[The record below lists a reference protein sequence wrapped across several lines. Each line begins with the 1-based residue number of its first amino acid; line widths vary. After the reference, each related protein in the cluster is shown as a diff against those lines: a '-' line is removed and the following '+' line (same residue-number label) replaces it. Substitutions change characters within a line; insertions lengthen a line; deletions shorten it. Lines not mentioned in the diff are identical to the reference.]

1 MRLSYLTSAA
11 VACMVIAGCGNGPD
25 AEPAADTAAD
35 AAVVD
40 AAPGGP
46 ADRSGASP
54 LPDDAGSVPIEITAV
69 VGGQTYSVAGHG
81 ECTHTT
87 EASIYGVRAAQW
99 RASYSAQAGD
109 LRHMSLTVWQPASG
123 GADQANLSVQV
134 GETTH
139 RVATVVGG
147 EIVGSG
153 IASASRSGDAGTL
166 TVDGRD
172 GAGTPVRVSVDC
184 ARFDVPVAEG
194 G

>member
-1 MRLSYLTSAA
+1 MRLSYLTCAA
-11 VACMVIAGCGNGPD
+11 IACVAAAGCGDGRD
-25 AEPAADTAAD
+25 AEPARDTAAD

-40 AAPGGP
+40 AAPGP
-46 ADRSGASP
+46 ADRSGGAP
-54 LPDDAGSVPIEITAV
+54 LADDGGSVPIEITAV

-81 ECTHTT
+81 ECTHTA

-99 RASYSAQAGD
+99 RASYSGQGGD
-109 LRHMSLTVWQPASG
+109 LRHMSLTIWQPASG

-153 IASASRSGDAGTL
+153 IASAGRSGDAGTL

-172 GAGTPVRVSVDC
+172 GDGTPVRVSVDC

>member
-11 VACMVIAGCGNGPD
+11 VACMVMAGCSDGPD
-25 AEPAADTAAD
+25 ADPAPDT

-54 LPDDAGSVPIEITAV
+54 LPDGAGSVPIEITAV

-87 EASIYGVRAAQW
+87 DASIYGVRATQW

-109 LRHMSLTVWQPASG
+109 LRNLSLTIWQPASG

-134 GETTH
+134 GEATH

-147 EIVGSG
+147 EVVGSG

-172 GAGTPVRVSVDC
+172 GDGTPVRVSVDC
-184 ARFDVPVAEG
+184 ARFDIPVAEG